1 MSSTPTDTTS
11 PTILDQSPVIKRPA
25 NKHRKS
31 AALRTSFTPSSF
43 EDDEE
48 PSSVV
53 LPKRSNL
60 SRIAPQRHA
69 EKRPAP
75 DLAFRPPIHDDP
87 DRPSYSKDYLD
98 ELKQSTPSTPK
109 DQAFRD
115 GAGTIQSGALALD
128 IASKFGADLSRYQ
141 PPTAIPTD
149 AEIQEKKERRSRLAK
164 EQNYISLDQDQDEQD
179 DEDDDNVTRDDQ
191 GRLILKP
198 KEKYPE
204 TRLVRDD
211 EDMLEGFDEF
221 TSTDAR
227 IGFGSATANLEAAKR
242 RKAEMASLIAN
253 AEGRSDDD
261 TEDDD
266 SEAERNAAFELAQT
280 RHGNYAAKDDD
291 EHVARPQ
298 TPPRIAPL
306 STLDAVVERLRK
318 RLEEMELLRMGKMQE
333 MQRLVDE
340 KASINEEEVRVQAAL
355 KETGERYSRLREELR
370 SQQEDHDNRVA
381 NGSGTRPVDSDHG
394 DGFDERP
401 ALGLGSVES
410 VLKSPHHGLEA

>member
-1 MSSTPTDTTS
+1 M
-11 PTILDQSPVIKRPA
+11 
-25 NKHRKS
+25 
-31 AALRTSFTPSSF
+31 
-43 EDDEE
+43 
-48 PSSVV
+48 

-60 SRIAPQRHA
+60 SRIALQRNA

-75 DLAFRPPIHDDP
+75 DLAFRPPTHDDP
-87 DRPSYSKDYLD
+87 DRPSYSKDYLE
-98 ELKQSTPSTPK
+98 ELKQSTPSTPN
-109 DQAFRD
+109 DHAFRE
-115 GAGTIQSGALALD
+115 GADTIQPGALALD
-128 IASKFGADLSRYQ
+128 IASKFGADLSSYQ

-164 EQNYISLDQDQDEQD
+164 EQNFISLDQDQDEQD
-179 DEDDDNVTRDDQ
+179 DEDDDNVTHDDQ

-227 IGFGSATANLEAAKR
+227 IGFGSATANLEAAKK
-242 RKAEMASLIAN
+242 RKAEMASLIAD

-261 TEDDD
+261 SEDDD
-266 SEAERNAAFELAQT
+266 SEAERNAAFEVAQS

-291 EHVARPQ
+291 EDVTRPQ

-318 RLEEMELLRMGKMQE
+318 RLKESELLRMGKMQE

-340 KASINEEEVRVQAAL
+340 KASIGEEEVRVQAAL

-370 SQQEDHDNRVA
+370 PQQEDHDNRVS
-381 NGSGTRPVDSDHG
+381 NGNSTRRADSDHG
-394 DGFDERP
+394 DKTDERP
-401 ALGLGSVES
+401 ALGLGSVEN
-410 VLKSPHHGLEA
+410 VLRSPHHGLGA